1 MKSKTY
7 WTTEHYL
14 DAVPIDLGE
23 LIRAVTAQSNRDLW
37 CNNHL
42 TPETCPLDPDFLIT
56 EESLLEKT
64 RHYTQTG
71 NKLDAYRIYDGDY
84 GGDKFYLTVGI
95 RYGDEG
101 SEYISPQLT
110 REVADLFDLDPLKK
124 DK

>member
-7 WTTEHYL
+7 WTTEHFPG
-14 DAVPIDLGE
+14 AVPIDLGE

-42 TPETCPLDPDFLIT
+42 TPETCPLDPDFLVT
-56 EESLLEKT
+56 EESLMEKT

-71 NKLDAYRIYDGDY
+71 NKLDAYRIY
-84 GGDKFYLTVGI
+84 GGGGSQLTVGI
-95 RYGDEG
+95 RYGNEG

-124 DK
+124 GKS